1 MRTITYAQG
10 IKEAIEEEM
19 RRDKTVIL
27 YGEDV
32 ANFGGIFRI
41 TAGLKEQFGD
51 ERVFDTPISENAF
64 VGAGVGAALT
74 GLRPIVELQFAD
86 FLFTAG
92 DEIVLKAGMWRYGH
106 GGAYKVP
113 LVVRCP
119 SGAAG
124 VGPEH
129 GQCPEA
135 FFMHAPGLRIVTP
148 STPADAKGL
157 LKAAIRDDNP
167 VLYFEHKLL
176 YATKGEIPD
185 DPDYIVPLGKAAIR
199 RAGDALTLVA
209 YSAMVPKALAA
220 AERLAKEGHEVE
232 VIDPRS
238 LNPFDRPAII
248 ESVKKTGKIVVA
260 EETYKTLGVGAEIGA
275 MLLEEALEY
284 LDRPLKRVAM
294 PDVPVPTSTV
304 LEKFV
309 IPSEE
314 KIYAACRE
322 LLN

>member
-1 MRTITYAQG
+1 MRTITYAQA
-10 IKEAIEEEM
+10 IKEALEEEM
-19 RRDKTVIL
+19 RRDPTVIL

-41 TAGLKEQFGD
+41 TSGLKEEFGE

-64 VGAGVGAALT
+64 VGAAVGAAIT
-74 GLRPIVELQFAD
+74 GLRPVVELQFAD
-86 FLFTAG
+86 FLFTTG
-92 DEIVLKAGMWRYGH
+92 DEIVLKAGMWRYVH

-113 LVVRCP
+113 MVVRCP

-135 FFMHAPGLRIVTP
+135 FFMHSPGLRIVSP

-157 LKAAIRDDNP
+157 LNSAIRDDNP

-176 YATKGEIPD
+176 YATKGEVPE
-185 DPDYIVPLGKAAIR
+185 DPDFLVPLGKAAIVR
-199 RAGDALTLVA
+199 EGDALTLVA
-209 YSAMVPKALAA
+209 ISATVPKALKA
-220 AERLAKEGHEVE
+220 AERLAKEGHNVE

-238 LNPFDRPAII
+238 LNPFDRTTII

-260 EETYKTLGVGAEIGA
+260 EESYKTLGVGAEIGA
-275 MLLEEALEY
+275 MLMEDALEY
-284 LDRPLKRVAM
+284 LDRPLRRVAM
-294 PDVPVPTSTV
+294 PDVPIPTSAA
-304 LEKFV
+304 LERFV

-322 LLN
+322 LLA

>member
-1 MRTITYAQG
+1 MRTITYAQA
-10 IKEAIEEEM
+10 IKEALEEEM
-19 RRDKTVIL
+19 RRDPSVVL

-32 ANFGGIFRI
+32 ANFGGIFQI
-41 TAGLKEQFGD
+41 TIGLQEQFGE

-64 VGAGVGAALT
+64 VGAAVGAAIT
-74 GLRPIVELQFAD
+74 GLRPVVELQFAD
-86 FLFTAG
+86 FLFTTG
-92 DEIVLKAGMWRYGH
+92 DEIVLKAGMWRYVH

-113 LVVRCP
+113 MVVRCP

-135 FFMHAPGLRIVTP
+135 FFMHSPGLRIVSP

-157 LKAAIRDDNP
+157 LKSAVRDDNP

-176 YATKGEIPD
+176 YATKGEVPE
-185 DPDYIVPLGKAAIR
+185 DPDYLVPLGKAAVR
-199 RAGDALTLVA
+199 CEGDALTLVA
-209 YSAMVPKALAA
+209 ISAMVPKALKV
-220 AERLAKEGHEVE
+220 AERLAKEGHNIE

-238 LNPFDRPAII
+238 LNPFDRPSII

-260 EETYKTLGVGAEIGA
+260 EESYKTLGVGAEIGA
-275 MLLEEALEY
+275 MLMEEALEY

-294 PDVPVPTSTV
+294 PDVPIPTAAV
-304 LEKFV
+304 LEQLV
-309 IPSEE
+309 IPNEE

-322 LLN
+322 LLA